1 MLFDLKKSLGLEK
14 TGLGLTLWN
23 IGLGLDK
30 YSNYLT
36 ARGLILRCIGTGL
49 EKCSTTLLDLDLLYD
64 TLVLTTKIL
73 GLP

>member
-23 IGLGLDK
+23 IGLGLD
-30 YSNYLT
+30 LT

-49 EKCSTTLLDLDLLYD
+49 EKCSTTSLDLDLLYD
-64 TLVLTTKIL
+64 TLVLTKNVL